1 MEEEIISWLA
11 RRECSH
17 NLSISHRRETDA
29 YSLALSCGDRTSPHA
44 RADLVFW
51 DFRKSALSR
60 PH

>member
-11 RRECSH
+11 RRECSM
-17 NLSISHRRETDA
+17 ISQSVTARETDA